1 MTMRRLLAIVL
12 FSPAL
17 AFAQSV
23 PAPIIDVH
31 LHANPVDAQG
41 PPPVA
46 ICDGFDFWPT
56 VDPKEMADYPRRFA
70 KEPECSRP
78 LWSEP
83 DQEKLMTR
91 SIEVL
96 RRRNIYAV
104 TSGPADL
111 VRKWVAFD
119 KRRVIPAL
127 DFTLTPNAPKVAELR
142 PLFEKK
148 EFLVFGEVGNQYV
161 GIAPHHEGFEPYLAM
176 AEELDVPVA
185 IHVGPGPPGTPYL
198 DPATKDYRASL
209 HSPLMLEN
217 VLRRHPKLRLYV
229 MHAGWPM
236 LDDML
241 AMLYTYPQLYVDTG
255 VIDHAFPRAE
265 FYRYLRALVEAGFGK
280 RIMFGSDQMVWPQTI
295 EIAIERIESAPF
307 LSDAQKRDILYNNAA
322 RFLRL
327 SDEEKARQKA
337 GK

>member
-1 MTMRRLLAIVL
+1 MKRLLL
-12 FSPAL
+12 LLLL
-17 AFAQSV
+17 ATPMVFAQAP
-23 PAPIIDVH
+23 PAPIIDAH

-46 ICDGFDFWPT
+46 ICDGFEVWPT
-56 VDPKEMADYPRRFA
+56 VDPKDLDDYPRRFA

-83 DQEKLMTR
+83 DATKLMTR

-104 TSGPADL
+104 TSGPAEL
-111 VRKWVAFD
+111 VKKWETEAAG
-119 KRRVIPAL
+119 RIIPAL
-127 DFTLTPNAPKVAELR
+127 EFMLVPGAPTVAQLR
-142 PLFEKK
+142 PLFERK
-148 EFLVFGEVGNQYV
+148 EFAVFGEIGNQYV
-161 GIAPHHEGFEPYLAM
+161 GIAPHHEDFDPYLAM
-176 AEELDVPVA
+176 AEQLDVPVA

-198 DPATKDYRASL
+198 DKAFTNYRATL
-209 HSPLMLEN
+209 HSPLLLEN
-217 VLRRHPKLRLYV
+217 VLRKHPKLRLYA

-241 AMLYTYPQLYVDTG
+241 VMLYTYPQLYVDTG

-265 FYRYLRALVEAGFGK
+265 FYRYLRTLVEAGFGK
-280 RIMFGSDQMVWPQTI
+280 RILFGSDQMVWPQTI
-295 EIAIERIESAPF
+295 EIALERIESAPF
-307 LSDAQKRDILYNNAA
+307 LTEAQKRDILYNNAA
-322 RFLRL
+322 RFFRF
-327 SDEEKARQKA
+327 SEADKARHKA

>member
-1 MTMRRLLAIVL
+1 MRRLLLAFVPAI
-12 FSPAL
+12 
-17 AFAQSV
+17 AFAQT

-31 LHANPVDAQG
+31 LHALPPAAMG

-46 ICDGFDFWPT
+46 ICDGYDVWPT
-56 VDPKEMADYPRRFA
+56 VDPKDLGDYGRKFV

-83 DQEKLMTR
+83 DAQKLMTR
-91 SIEVL
+91 TIDVL

-104 TSGPADL
+104 TSGPLEL
-111 VRKWVAFD
+111 VKKWEKEAGG
-119 KRRVIPAL
+119 RIIPAVE
-127 DFTLTPNAPKVAELR
+127 FANAPGAPTVAQLR

-148 EFLVFGEVGNQYV
+148 ELQVFGEITNQYL
-161 GIAPHHEGFEPYLAM
+161 GIAPHHEDLEPYLAM
-176 AEELDVPVA
+176 CEELDVPVA

-198 DPATKDYRASL
+198 DKATSNYRATL
-209 HSPLMLEN
+209 HTPLMLEN

-241 AMLYTYPQLYVDTG
+241 VMLYTHPQLYVDVG
-255 VIDHAFPRAE
+255 ILDYAFPREE
-265 FYRYLRALVEAGFGK
+265 FYRYLRALVGAGFGK
-280 RIMFGSDQMVWPQTI
+280 RILFGSDQMVWPQTI

-307 LSDAQKRDILYNNAA
+307 LTDSQKRDILYNNAA

-327 SDEEKARQKA
+327 SEAEMARHKA